1 MIDKSKLLSRPL
13 WRILAVVLTHIGPLC
28 DDLHMSE
35 SPLPTPLPD
44 PSIPGHE
51 VPALK
56 KPLPVWL
63 SRTII
68 AFVAVV
74 VAGVALLI
82 ASATVPVAW
91 ANMISNQVAGK
102 ASASIPLGM
111 FYGFMFSFIPVV
123 VGWQAHYKNM
133 NKWLR
138 LSILVLAALLALPNV
153 LTLLVLNANT
163 DAAVRARL
171 NWLVNAEWFGIWS
184 LWFMVIGVVSAVVVI
199 FLTHIWARRGRE
211 IRKIRAAEKLVKQNE
226 AAKAKVAEEAARDA
240 EKQARQDARDA
251 RRNGAP

>member
-1 MIDKSKLLSRPL
+1 
-13 WRILAVVLTHIGPLC
+13 
-28 DDLHMSE
+28 MSE
-35 SPLPTPLPD
+35 SPLPTPLPE
-44 PSIPGHE
+44 PSSRSHE
-51 VPALK
+51 APELK
-56 KPLPVWL
+56 KPLPIWL
-63 SRTII
+63 SRTI
-68 AFVAVV
+68 FTLVAVV
-74 VAGVALLI
+74 IAGVALLI

-111 FYGFMFSFIPVV
+111 FYGFMFSFIPVI

-138 LSILVLAALLALPNV
+138 IGLLVLAALLALPNV

-184 LWFMVIGVVSAVVVI
+184 IWFMVIGVVSAVVVI
-199 FLTHIWARRGRE
+199 VLTHIWARRGRE
-211 IRKIRAAEKLVKQNE
+211 IRRIRAAEKIVKQKE
-226 AAKAKVAEEAARDA
+226 AAEAKIAEEAARDAGKRAHEAARDA